1 MRNENT
7 IGFIGLGVMGFP
19 MASNLLKAGKRLVVF
34 DINIEQAAK
43 LPFQENVIVASS
55 KEDLAKQV
63 DIVLL
68 MLPNSPHVKE
78 TILGKGGLGGA
89 LDQGSLI
96 IDMSSISSTVT
107 KEIGNELDKREIDF
121 MDAPVSGGQI
131 GAVNGSLTFMV
142 GAKKE
147 IFDEALG
154 LLKIMGEKIIHCGE
168 TGSGQTVKIVNQ
180 LMSAVNLVSMSEGFT
195 LGVKGGV
202 DPEIMR
208 DVILNGS
215 GRCWALEDRMPVILD
230 RNFEPGF
237 TIDLHTKDITL
248 ALEVGKELHVPLYAT
263 SLIHELFKTLQT
275 KGNGQKDNSAII
287 TLYEELAGIEVSKR
301 KKVIPK

>member
-19 MASNLLKAGKRLVVF
+19 MASNLLKAGKKLIVF

-43 LPFQENVIVASS
+43 LPYQENVMVASS
-55 KEDLAKQV
+55 IEDLAKQV

-78 TILGKGGLGGA
+78 TILGKDGLVEFLA
-89 LDQGSLI
+89 PGSLI

-107 KEIGNELDKREIDF
+107 KEIANELDKRQIDL
-121 MDAPVSGGQI
+121 MDAPVSGGQT

-142 GAKKE
+142 GGEKE
-147 IFDEALG
+147 NFDEALM
-154 LLKIMGEKIIHCGE
+154 LLQIMGEKIIHCGE
-168 TGSGQTVKIVNQ
+168 VGSGQTVKIVNQ

-215 GRCWALEDRMPVILD
+215 GRCWALEDRMPMILE

-237 TIDLHTKDITL
+237 TVDLHTKDIML
-248 ALEVGKELHVPLYAT
+248 ALEVGKELQVPLYAT
-263 SLIHELFKTLQT
+263 SLVHELFKTLQA
-275 KGNGQKDNSAII
+275 KGEGRKDNAAII
-287 TLYEELAGIEVSKR
+287 TLYEDLANIEVAKR
-301 KKVIPK
+301 KRVSSK